1 MLTEISIFFFPSGI
15 SSETPSDVLAAVHP
29 VSDAWEIEMELEAAE
44 RPQRHESTQ
53 KEPNTDVEHTTTI
66 VSSRSAGTVSP
77 CQLLYSTSPAKGSKT
92 RLLETFQWKETE

>member
-53 KEPNTDVEHTTTI
+53 KEPNTDVEHTT
-66 VSSRSAGTVSP
+66 SAGTVSP

>member
-29 VSDAWEIEMELEAAE
+29 
-44 RPQRHESTQ
+44 
-53 KEPNTDVEHTTTI
+53 